1 MTANI
6 CPTTG
11 MRFGF
16 IGHNFIDGG
25 ILDDML
31 MEAQDIRYIQLKAEW
46 MEVHRSEYGDEAES
60 RWMDYWE
67 SDEADNN
74 LNEYCCSGV
83 TFSMKEMRI
92 TWFADS
98 ISVVWSPWKMAC
110 AVCSPCCPNGG
121 DLESIEEDESTVEA
135 FCLPMEYISEY
146 GGERMEKYRELYE
159 KKIERC
165 PMVGIRSGMNRV

>member
-11 MRFGF
+11 MRYGF
-16 IGHNFIDGG
+16 IGHNFIDAGM
-25 ILDDML
+25 LDDL
-31 MEAQDIRYIQLKAEW
+31 LTEAQDVRYLQLKAEW
-46 MEVHRSEYGDEAES
+46 MGVHRPEHGDEAEAK
-60 RWMDYWE
+60 WMEYWE

-98 ISVVWSPWKMAC
+98 ISVVWSPWKMVC

-146 GGERMEKYRELYE
+146 GGERMEKYRELYK